1 MTMRTPLRIL
11 ALGALLA
18 GSGLMAQEAQKTWT
32 AGASLTAA
40 LDGLKEVTHKTNGFV
55 VDFGYNGHL
64 GNSAVPFRAS
74 LGYQNFP
81 GTANAAGLKQSL
93 TSLQLAGDLFIASPW
108 KNLQFITGLS
118 VNKYKVKSESA
129 TVNTT
134 DSAKGPKFGAR
145 LGLEYQFTSA
155 WSAQLLI
162 QMTELGT
169 NAPKPFATTGVNPSW
184 FQAGVKYSF

>member
-1 MTMRTPLRIL
+1 MTMRTPLRFL

-18 GSGLMAQEAQKTWT
+18 GSGLMAQEAQKSWT

-93 TSLQLAGDLFIASPW
+93 TSLQLAGDIFIATPW

-118 VNKYKVKSESA
+118 VNQYKVKSEST

-155 WSAQLLI
+155 WSAQALI

-169 NAPKPFATTGVNPSW
+169 NAPKPKATTGVNPSW